1 MRKLSFLL
9 SILLLASSVSCSA
22 VNRDMQESSDMS
34 QNSEPIESVTST
46 EETKEDTV
54 ITMSYFDE
62 VSKPL
67 QDTIDRF
74 NSENNGYSII
84 LKDYSQYMEEIPA
97 DCVGDELHKK
107 RIEVNDNFR
116 KEVIND
122 VMNNNGC
129 DIISGL
135 TDGEVF
141 EQLKTSGA
149 FVDLY
154 EFFDKDEQADIS
166 QYNSSVIKLCE
177 TDGKLYEFPD
187 IYGINTLVG
196 AKEYIGERSSW
207 TIDDVI
213 DCYNS
218 LPENVSLT
226 EINAGFDI
234 CNYFVYGN
242 LGSYVEDLYG
252 DKIFHTDELRRVL
265 DFCANFS
272 GSKRD
277 INGKEPYLLQKLDI
291 YEFDGFHSEI
301 QKFEEISGEST
312 IIGFPSESGYSAN
325 IDVFE
330 AFGICNN
337 SSDETKT
344 GAWEFLKYAV
354 SEKQQMN
361 LEFGLPVNN
370 KAFDSMAEQKIA
382 EDKLTQREYT
392 ELLECASNVKRRKGR
407 DDYYLPEIFVYD
419 LSELINY
426 RSISVDQ
433 AVENINKKIQDF

>member
-97 DCVGDELHKK
+97 DYVGDDLEEKHK
-107 RIEVNDNFR
+107 EAYDNFT
-116 KEVIND
+116 KEAIND
-122 VMNNNGC
+122 IVNNNGC

-135 TDGEVF
+135 TDEEVF

-149 FVDLY
+149 LVDLY

-187 IYGINTLVG
+187 SYRIDTLAG
-196 AKEYIGERSSW
+196 AKEYISERNSW

-226 EINAGFDI
+226 EENTTYDI
-234 CNYFVYGN
+234 CNYFIYNNSGA
-242 LGSYVEDLYG
+242 YVENLHG
-252 DKIFHTDELRRVL
+252 DKVFHADELRRVL
-265 DFCANFS
+265 NFCVNFS
-272 GSKRD
+272 GTKRD
-277 INGKEPYLLQKLDI
+277 FTEDEPYLLQMLYI
-291 YEFDGFHSEI
+291 NGFDGFHSEI
-301 QKFEEISGEST
+301 QKFEEINGEST
-312 IIGFPSESGYSAN
+312 LIGFPSDSGYSAN
-325 IDVFE
+325 IDVSE
-330 AFGICNN
+330 SFGICNN
-337 SSDETKT
+337 SSAEAKS
-344 GAWEFLKYAV
+344 GAWEFLKFAV
-354 SEKQQMN
+354 SEEQQIN
-361 LEFGLPVNN
+361 LELGLPVNN

-426 RSISVDQ
+426 SSISVDQ